1 MSQEVVLRVDMMC
14 EGCAGAVKRV
24 LGKVE
29 GVESFDVDVATKKVT
44 VRGTAT
50 AETLLEKVAKTGKAT
65 ELWKD

>member
-1 MSQEVVLRVDMMC
+1 MPEVVLRVDMMC

-50 AETLLEKVAKTGKAT
+50 AETLLEKVSKTGKAT
-65 ELWKD
+65 ELWK